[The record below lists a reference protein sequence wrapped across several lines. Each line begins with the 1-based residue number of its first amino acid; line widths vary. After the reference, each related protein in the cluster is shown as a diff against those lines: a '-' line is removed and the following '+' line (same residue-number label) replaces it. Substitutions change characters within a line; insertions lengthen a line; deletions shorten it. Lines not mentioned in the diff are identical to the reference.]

1 MNTNVPPSAIRN
13 NDFSLG
19 ASPYPSFPPPVASF
33 SSGGNPSGN
42 INNTVSYNAPGTA
55 GPATSSFGAPVPY
68 PFNGGAGPSNSNL
81 NNAPK
86 SATFSGGGGNNGLQA
101 QQISVVKRTFV
112 PSLPDELSIANGETV
127 RVLSVYDDGWALCEK
142 MNSGDK
148 GVVPQ
153 ECLEAVGKPG
163 TPGGQLGGTD
173 TGLKRNSSL
182 REQGNRY

>member
-1 MNTNVPPSAIRN
+1 MNNNVPPSAIRN
-13 NDFSLG
+13 NDFSIG
-19 ASPYPSFPPPVASF
+19 SSPYPSFAPPVASF

-42 INNTVSYNAPGTA
+42 NVVSYAPGTA
-55 GPATSSFGAPVPY
+55 GPATSTFGAPAAYPY
-68 PFNGGAGPSNSNL
+68 TGGAAAGPSNSNNIPRAL
-81 NNAPK
+81 P
-86 SATFSGGGGNNGLQA
+86 SAGLQS

-142 MNSGDK
+142 MNGGDK

-153 ECLEAVGKPG
+153 ECLESVGKSAPG
-163 TPGGQLGGTD
+163 TPGGQNGGD
-173 TGLKRNSSL
+173 AGLRRNSSL